1 MIFCVIIIII
11 VSILFKKT
19 TTGNI
24 CSSRRDFFVILAS
37 IHRLEMIDQ
46 LTIEKILD
54 AANIVDVVSE
64 FVTLRKRGVNYV
76 GLCPFHNEKTP
87 SFYVSPS
94 KGICKCFSC
103 GKGGNVIH
111 FLMEHEQLSYWDAAK
126 WLARKYGIPYSE
138 RELTDSEKALQNER
152 ESMFITNQFALDF
165 FKDTLLNTEKGRAV
179 GLAYFRKRGFR
190 DDILDKFFLGYCP
203 EEPDALARAALA
215 KGFTKENLIKTGL
228 CYERENDGQLRDRFH
243 GRVIFPVHSIS
254 GKVVAFGGRIMTSDA
269 KVAKYVNSPES
280 IIYSKSRELYGLYQA
295 KQAIVRKDR
304 CFLVEGYADVISMF
318 QSGVENVVASSG
330 TSLTPGQIRLIHRF
344 TNNITVLYDGDKAGI
359 KASLRGIDMLLAEG
373 MNVKVLLLPDGE
385 DPDSFAQGRG
395 ATAFQEYIDTHQVDF
410 IRFKVNL
417 LMEDAADDPYSRSE
431 LIKSITQSISV
442 IQDPIVRSVYITE
455 CSQIMKIDER
465 LLIND
470 VNRRQR
476 EQAQAAPQPTPQPAA
491 QEAEQP
497 TEPEPAESPE
507 STDEKA
513 PEPQI
518 SAEDKLRQDIRAL
531 KREGYGP
538 MMDKERL
545 LSQLIVRYGGRVMCQ
560 FQDEEGNDQ
569 DMTVGQFIV
578 GSLQNDGLEFRHPV
592 YKRFVEIMA
601 DHLEEQKFN
610 TEKFFMSHPE
620 TFVSLTAA
628 SLMEERYQLSSLFKD
643 NMPTEDE
650 THLFKLT
657 RHIMADY
664 QMEVVRLEIKKTEKE
679 IQEASS
685 DTLASLQTHYQ
696 QLLAAR
702 AELSKTLGERVI
714 TL

>member
-1 MIFCVIIIII
+1 
-11 VSILFKKT
+11 
-19 TTGNI
+19 
-24 CSSRRDFFVILAS
+24 
-37 IHRLEMIDQ
+37 MIDQ

-64 FVTLRKRGVNYV
+64 FVTLRRRGVNYV

-111 FLMEHEQLSYWDAAK
+111 FLMEHEQMSYWDAAK

-152 ESMFITNQFALDF
+152 ESLFITNQFALDF
-165 FKDTLLNTEKGRAV
+165 FKDALLNTDKGRAI

-190 DDILDKFFLGYCP
+190 DDILEKFHLGYCP
-203 EEPDALARAALA
+203 DEPDALARAALA
-215 KGFTKENLIKTGL
+215 KGYSKENLIKTGL
-228 CYERENDGQLRDRFH
+228 CYERENDHQLRDRFH

-254 GKVVAFGGRIMTSDA
+254 GKVVAFGGRIMNSDA

-280 IIYSKSRELYGLYQA
+280 VIYSKSRELYGLWQA

-395 ATAFQEYIDTHQVDF
+395 ATAFQQYIDTHQVDF
-410 IRFKVNL
+410 IKFKVNL
-417 LMEDAADDPYSRSE
+417 LMEDAQDDPYSRSE

-476 EQAQAAPQPTPQPAA
+476 EQTQATAQPRQQQDTPETDLKS
-491 QEAEQP
+491 QEPDTPEQ
-497 TEPEPAESPE
+497 TG

-513 PEPQI
+513 TQPLLSP
-518 SAEDKLRQDIRAL
+518 EDKLRQDIRAL
-531 KREGYGP
+531 KREGLGP

-545 LSQLIVRYGGRVMCQ
+545 LSQLIVRYGGKVMCT
-560 FQDEEGNDQ
+560 FQNEEGQEQ

-578 GSLQNDGLEFRHPV
+578 GSLQNDGIEFRHPV
-592 YKRFVEIMA
+592 YKRFVELMA
-601 DHLEEQKFN
+601 EHLDVKDFN

-628 SLMEERYQLSSLFKD
+628 SLMEERYQLSKLFKD
-643 NMPTEDE
+643 NMPTDDE
-650 THLFKLT
+650 AHLLKLT

-685 DTLASLQTHYQ
+685 DTLASLQTRYQ
-696 QLLAAR
+696 QLLLAR
-702 AELSKTLGERVI
+702 TELSKILGDRVI

>member
-1 MIFCVIIIII
+1 MLTEPWIFCNFGI
-11 VSILFKKT
+11 
-19 TTGNI
+19 NI
-24 CSSRRDFFVILAS
+24 PVCR
-37 IHRLEMIDQ
+37 MIDQ
-46 LTIEKILD
+46 FTIEKILD

-64 FVTLRKRGVNYV
+64 FVTLRRRGVNFV

-111 FLMEHEQLSYWDAAK
+111 FLMEHEQMSYWDAAK

-138 RELTDSEKALQNER
+138 RELTESEKALQNER
-152 ESMFITNQFALDF
+152 ESLFITNQFALDF
-165 FKDTLLNTEKGRAV
+165 FKDTLLNTDKGRAI

-190 DDILDKFFLGYCP
+190 DDILEKFHLGYCP
-203 EEPDALARAALA
+203 DEPDALARAALA
-215 KGFTKENLIKTGL
+215 KGFSKENLIKTGL

-243 GRVIFPVHSIS
+243 GRVIFPVHSIA
-254 GKVVAFGGRIMTSDA
+254 GKVVAFGGRIMSADA

-280 IIYSKSRELYGLYQA
+280 VIYSKSRELYGLYQA

-395 ATAFQEYIDTHQVDF
+395 ATAFQQYIDTHQVDF

-476 EQAQAAPQPTPQPAA
+476 EQAQAAPQPQRTA
-491 QEAEQP
+491 QTADENGQN
-497 TEPEPAESPE
+497 PEPPQAESDAPDAPAE
-507 STDEKA
+507 PT

-518 SAEDKLRQDIRAL
+518 SDQDRLRQQVRAL
-531 KREGYGP
+531 KQEGFGP

-545 LSQLIVRYGGRVMCQ
+545 LSQLIVRYGGKVMCTY
-560 FQDEEGNDQ
+560 QDEEGQDQ
-569 DMTVGQFIV
+569 NMTVGQFIV

-601 DHLEEQKFN
+601 EHLEEKDFN
-610 TEKFFMSHPE
+610 AQKFFMSNPE

-650 THLFKLT
+650 AHLFKLT

-664 QMEVVRLEIKKTEKE
+664 QMEVVRQEIKKTEKE
-679 IQEASS
+679 IQAASADS
-685 DTLASLQTHYQ
+685 LASLQTRYQ

-702 AELSKTLGERVI
+702 SELSKTLGERVI

>member
-1 MIFCVIIIII
+1 
-11 VSILFKKT
+11 
-19 TTGNI
+19 
-24 CSSRRDFFVILAS
+24 
-37 IHRLEMIDQ
+37 MIDQ

-64 FVTLRKRGVNYV
+64 FVTLRRRGVNYV

-111 FLMEHEQLSYWDAAK
+111 FLMEHEQMSYWDAAK
-126 WLARKYGIPYSE
+126 WLARKYGVPYNE
-138 RELTDSEKALQNER
+138 RELTESEKAIQNER

-165 FKDTLLNTEKGRAV
+165 FKDTLLNTDKGRAI

-190 DDILDKFFLGYCP
+190 DDILEKFHLGYCP
-203 EEPDALARAALA
+203 DEPDALARAALA
-215 KGFTKENLIKTGL
+215 KGYTRENLIKTGL

-243 GRVIFPVHSIS
+243 GRVIFPVHSIA
-254 GKVVAFGGRIMTSDA
+254 GKVVAFGGRIMSSEA

-280 IIYSKSRELYGLYQA
+280 IIYSKSRELYGLWQA

-395 ATAFQEYIDTHQVDF
+395 ATAFQQYIETHQVDF

-476 EQAQAAPQPTPQPAA
+476 EQAQAAPPAQRPA
-491 QEAEQP
+491 QSADENGQN
-497 TEPEPAESPE
+497 PEPTAAESDNSETP
-507 STDEKA
+507 SDPA
-513 PEPQI
+513 PEPEI

-531 KREGYGP
+531 KREGFGP
-538 MMDKERL
+538 MMEKERL
-545 LSQLIVRYGGRVMCQ
+545 LSQLIVRYGGKLMCT
-560 FQDEEGNDQ
+560 FQNEEGQEQ

-592 YKRFVEIMA
+592 YKRFVELMA
-601 DHLEEQKFN
+601 EHAEEKDFN

-628 SLMEERYQLSSLFKD
+628 SLMEERYQLSSIFKD
-643 NMPTEDE
+643 NKPVEDGQR
-650 THLFKLT
+650 LMQLT

-664 QMEVVRLEIKKTEKE
+664 QMEVLRLEIKKTEKE
-679 IQEASS
+679 IQEASA
-685 DTLASLQTHYQ
+685 DTLASLQTHDQ

-702 AELSKTLGERVI
+702 SQLSKILGERVVN
-714 TL
+714 L

>member
-1 MIFCVIIIII
+1 
-11 VSILFKKT
+11 
-19 TTGNI
+19 
-24 CSSRRDFFVILAS
+24 
-37 IHRLEMIDQ
+37 MIDQ

-165 FKDTLLNTEKGRAV
+165 FKDTLLNTEKGRAI

-497 TEPEPAESPE
+497 TEPEPSESPE

-702 AELSKTLGERVI
+702 SELSKTLGERVI

>member
-1 MIFCVIIIII
+1 MTISLPQQLFFCIFA
-11 VSILFKKT
+11 VSQNPL
-19 TTGNI
+19 
-24 CSSRRDFFVILAS
+24 
-37 IHRLEMIDQ
+37 MIDQ

-64 FVTLRKRGVNYV
+64 FVTLRRRGVNYV

-111 FLMEHEQLSYWDAAK
+111 FLMEHEQMSYWDAAK

-138 RELTDSEKALQNER
+138 RELTDSEKAIQNER
-152 ESMFITNQFALDF
+152 ESMFITNQFADDF
-165 FKDTLLNTEKGRAV
+165 FKDQLLNTEKGRAI

-190 DDILDKFFLGYCP
+190 DDIIDKFHLGYCP
-203 EEPDALARAALA
+203 DSPDALASTALA
-215 KGFTKENLIKTGL
+215 KGYTRENLVKTGL
-228 CYERENDGQLRDRFH
+228 CYERENDKSLRDRFH
-243 GRVIFPVHSIS
+243 GRVIFPVHSLA
-254 GKVVAFGGRIMTSDA
+254 GKIVAFGGRIMNADA

-385 DPDSFAQGRG
+385 DPDSFAQSRG
-395 ATAFQEYIDTHQVDF
+395 ATAFQQYIDTHQVDF

-417 LMEDAADDPYSRSE
+417 LMEDAQDDPYSRSE

-476 EQAQAAPQPTPQPAA
+476 EQAQAAPQLRNQA
-491 QEAEQP
+491 QSTDETEKKQKSEVQESDGDD
-497 TEPEPAESPE
+497 TTSESSQEPEPDPE
-507 STDEKA
+507 
-513 PEPQI
+513 I
-518 SAEDKLRQDIRAL
+518 SAEDKLRMEIRAL
-531 KREGYGP
+531 KREGLGP

-545 LSQLIVRYGGRVMCQ
+545 LSQLIVRYGGKAMCTLQ
-560 FQDEEGNDQ
+560 NEEGQEQ

-592 YKRFVEIMA
+592 YKRFVELMA
-601 DHLEEQKFN
+601 EHLDGKDFN
-610 TEKFFMSHPE
+610 SEKFFMSHPE

-628 SLMEERYQLSSLFKD
+628 SLMEERYQLSKLFKD
-643 NMPTEDE
+643 NMPADDE
-650 THLFKLT
+650 AHLLKLT

-664 QMEVVRLEIKKTEKE
+664 QMEVVRLEIKEIEKE
-679 IQEASS
+679 LQEATAETIS
-685 DTLASLQTHYQ
+685 SLQTRYQ
-696 QLLAAR
+696 QLLQAR
-702 AELSKTLGERVI
+702 NELSRILGERVVN
-714 TL
+714 L

>member
-1 MIFCVIIIII
+1 MLM
-11 VSILFKKT
+11 SILFKK
-19 TTGNI
+19 NAIRYI
-24 CSSRRDFFVILAS
+24 CSLGWDFFVNLAS

-64 FVTLRKRGVNYV
+64 FVTLRRRGVNFV

-111 FLMEHEQLSYWDAAK
+111 FLMEHEQMSYWDAAK

-165 FKDTLLNTEKGRAV
+165 FKDTLLNTEKGRAI

-254 GKVVAFGGRIMTSDA
+254 GKVVAFGGRIMSADA

-491 QEAEQP
+491 PEEEQ
-497 TEPEPAESPE
+497 TAEPEPTESPE

-518 SAEDKLRQDIRAL
+518 SDQEKLRQDIRAL
-531 KREGYGP
+531 KREGLGP

-545 LSQLIVRYGGRVMCQ
+545 LSQLIVRYGGRVMCTY
-560 FQDEEGNDQ
+560 QDEDGQ
-569 DMTVGQFIV
+569 DKEMTVGQFIV
-578 GSLQNDGLEFRHPV
+578 GSLQNDSLEFRHPV

-601 DHLEEQKFN
+601 DHLDDKDFN
-610 TEKFFMSHPE
+610 TQKFFMSHPE

-628 SLMEERYQLSSLFKD
+628 SLMEERYQLSGLFKD

-657 RHIMADY
+657 SHIMADY

-685 DTLASLQTHYQ
+685 DTLASLQTRYQ
-696 QLLAAR
+696 QLLQAR
-702 AELSKTLGERVI
+702 SELSKTLGERVI

>member
-1 MIFCVIIIII
+1 
-11 VSILFKKT
+11 
-19 TTGNI
+19 
-24 CSSRRDFFVILAS
+24 
-37 IHRLEMIDQ
+37 MIDQ

-64 FVTLRKRGVNYV
+64 FVTLRRRGVNFV

-111 FLMEHEQLSYWDAAK
+111 FLMEHEQMSYWDAAK

-165 FKDTLLNTEKGRAV
+165 FKDTLLNTEKGRAI

-203 EEPDALARAALA
+203 DEPDALARAALA

-254 GKVVAFGGRIMTSDA
+254 GKVVAFGGRIMSSDA

-395 ATAFQEYIDTHQVDF
+395 ATAFQQYIDTHQVDF
-410 IRFKVNL
+410 IKFKVNL
-417 LMEDAADDPYSRSE
+417 LMEDAQDDPYSRSE

-476 EQAQAAPQPTPQPAA
+476 EQAQTAVQTPRPSQSTDENGQN
-491 QEAEQP
+491 QEASA
-497 TEPEPAESPE
+497 PEPADPE
-507 STDEKA
+507 APAEPA

-518 SAEDKLRQDIRAL
+518 SAEEKLRQDIRAL
-531 KREGYGP
+531 KREGLGP
-538 MMDKERL
+538 MMEKERL
-545 LSQLIVRYGGRVMCQ
+545 LSQLIVRYGGKLMCT

-592 YKRFVEIMA
+592 YKRFVELMA
-601 DHLEEQKFN
+601 EHVDEKDFN

-628 SLMEERYQLSSLFKD
+628 SLMEERYQLSNLFKD
-643 NMPTEDE
+643 SKPSEDE
-650 THLFKLT
+650 NYLFKLT

-664 QMEVVRLEIKKTEKE
+664 QMEVVRLEIKKIEKE

-685 DTLASLQTHYQ
+685 DTLASLQTRYQ
-696 QLLAAR
+696 QLLQAR
-702 AELSKTLGERVI
+702 AELSKTLGDRVI

>member
-1 MIFCVIIIII
+1 
-11 VSILFKKT
+11 
-19 TTGNI
+19 
-24 CSSRRDFFVILAS
+24 
-37 IHRLEMIDQ
+37 MIDQ

-64 FVTLRKRGVNYV
+64 FVTLRRRGVNFV

-111 FLMEHEQLSYWDAAK
+111 FLMEHEQMSYWDAAK
-126 WLARKYGIPYSE
+126 WLARKYGIPYNE
-138 RELTDSEKALQNER
+138 RELTESEKALQNER

-165 FKDTLLNTEKGRAV
+165 FKDTLLNTDKGRAI

-203 EEPDALARAALA
+203 DEPDALARTALA
-215 KGFTKENLIKTGL
+215 KGYTKDNLIKTGL

-385 DPDSFAQGRG
+385 DPDSFAQSHS
-395 ATAFQEYIDTHQVDF
+395 ATDFQQYIDTHQVDF

-476 EQAQAAPQPTPQPAA
+476 EQSQATPQPTSRPSVSEGDQAA
-491 QEAEQP
+491 
-497 TEPEPAESPE
+497 EPEPSESPE

-513 PEPQI
+513 PETQI
-518 SAEDKLRQDIRAL
+518 SAEDQLRQQIRAL
-531 KREGYGP
+531 KREGFGS

-545 LSQLIVRYGGRVMCQ
+545 LSQLIVRYGGKVMCTMQ
-560 FQDEEGNDQ
+560 TDDGDQ
-569 DMTVGQFIV
+569 TVTVGQFIV

-601 DHLEEQKFN
+601 EHLKDEDFN
-610 TEKFFMSHPE
+610 SQKFFMSHPE
-620 TFVSLTAA
+620 NFVSLTAA
-628 SLMEERYQLSSLFKD
+628 SLMEERYQLSGLFKD

-650 THLFKLT
+650 AHLFKLT

-664 QMEVVRLEIKKTEKE
+664 QMEVVRQEIKKIENQIK
-679 IQEASS
+679 EASVEN
-685 DTLASLQTHYQ
+685 LASLQTRYQ
-696 QLLAAR
+696 QLLSAR
-702 AELSKTLGERVI
+702 TELSKTLGDRVI

>member
-1 MIFCVIIIII
+1 ML
-11 VSILFKKT
+11 VSILFKK
-19 TTGNI
+19 NAI
-24 CSSRRDFFVILAS
+24 WNKRSRVRDFFVILAS

-64 FVTLRKRGVNYV
+64 FVTLRRRGVNFV

-111 FLMEHEQLSYWDAAK
+111 FLMEHEQMSYWDAAK

-165 FKDTLLNTEKGRAV
+165 FKDTLLNTEKGRAI

-497 TEPEPAESPE
+497 TEPEPSESPE

-545 LSQLIVRYGGRVMCQ
+545 LSQLIVRYGGRVMCNY
-560 FQDEEGNDQ
+560 QDEDGQ
-569 DMTVGQFIV
+569 DKEMTVGQFIV
-578 GSLQNDGLEFRHPV
+578 GSLQNDSLEFRHPV

-601 DHLEEQKFN
+601 EHLDEKDFN
-610 TEKFFMSHPE
+610 TQKFFMSHPE

-628 SLMEERYQLSSLFKD
+628 SLMEERYQLSGLFKD

-657 RHIMADY
+657 SHIMADY

-679 IQEASS
+679 IQEATS
-685 DTLASLQTHYQ
+685 DTLASLQTRYQ

>member
-1 MIFCVIIIII
+1 
-11 VSILFKKT
+11 
-19 TTGNI
+19 
-24 CSSRRDFFVILAS
+24 
-37 IHRLEMIDQ
+37 MIDQ

-64 FVTLRKRGVNYV
+64 FVTLRRRGVNYV

-111 FLMEHEQLSYWDAAK
+111 FMMEHEQMSFQDAAE
-126 WLARKYGIPYSE
+126 WLANKYGIPFRK
-138 RELTDSEKALQNER
+138 REMTDSEKALQNER

-165 FKDTLLNTEKGRAV
+165 FKDTLLNTDKGRAV

-190 DDILDKFFLGYCP
+190 DDILEKFHLGYCP
-203 EEPDALARAALA
+203 DEPDALARAAMA
-215 KGFTKENLIKTGL
+215 KGYTKENLIKTGL
-228 CYERENDGQLRDRFH
+228 CYERENDGQLRDRFR

-254 GKVVAFGGRIMTSDA
+254 GKVVAFGGRIMSSEA

-280 IIYSKSRELYGLYQA
+280 VIYSKSRELYGLWQA
-295 KQAIVRKDR
+295 KQAIIRKDR
-304 CFLVEGYADVISMF
+304 CFLVEGYADVISMY

-385 DPDSFAQGRG
+385 DPDSFAQGRS
-395 ATAFQEYIDTHQVDF
+395 ATQFQEYIDSHQVDF

-476 EQAQAAPQPTPQPAA
+476 EQAQTAPQPQRPATA
-491 QEAEQP
+491 DSSEAV
-497 TEPEPAESPE
+497 PAENAV
-507 STDEKA
+507 STDESGQQPEVSDTPAEPA
-513 PEPQI
+513 PEPEI
-518 SAEDKLRQDIRAL
+518 SAQDKLRQDIRAL
-531 KREGYGP
+531 KRDGFGP

-545 LSQLIVRYGGRVMCQ
+545 LSQLIVRYGGKVMCTYQ
-560 FQDEEGNDQ
+560 NEEGQDQ
-569 DMTVGQFIV
+569 EMTVGQFIV

-601 DHLEEQKFN
+601 EHLEEKDFN
-610 TEKFFMSHPE
+610 AEKFFMSHPE

-628 SLMEERYQLSSLFKD
+628 SLMEERYQLSGLFKD
-643 NMPTEDE
+643 SKPVEDGQR
-650 THLFKLT
+650 LLQLT

-664 QMEVVRLEIKKTEKE
+664 QLEVLRLEIKDVEK
-679 IQEASS
+679 QMQDPA
-685 DTLASLQTHYQ
+685 TLESPDKLMELQRRYQ
-696 QLLAAR
+696 QLLSAR
-702 AELSKTLGERVI
+702 TELSRLLGDRVVN
-714 TL
+714 L

>member
-1 MIFCVIIIII
+1 
-11 VSILFKKT
+11 
-19 TTGNI
+19 
-24 CSSRRDFFVILAS
+24 
-37 IHRLEMIDQ
+37 MIDQ

-111 FLMEHEQLSYWDAAK
+111 FLMEHEQMSFQDAAE
-126 WLARKYGIPYSE
+126 WLANKYGIPFRK

-152 ESMFITNQFALDF
+152 DSMFITNQFALDF
-165 FKDTLLNTEKGRAV
+165 FKDSLLNTDKGRAI

-190 DDILDKFFLGYCP
+190 DDILEKFFLGYCP
-203 EEPDALARAALA
+203 DEPDALARAALA
-215 KGFTKENLIKTGL
+215 KGYTKENLVKTGL

-243 GRVIFPVHSIS
+243 GRVIFPVHSIA
-254 GKVVAFGGRIMTSDA
+254 GKVVAFGGRIMSSDA

-280 IIYSKSRELYGLYQA
+280 IIYSKRRELYGLYQA

-330 TSLTPGQIRLIHRF
+330 TSLTEDQIRLIHRF

-395 ATAFQEYIDTHQVDF
+395 AIAFQQYIDTHQVDF

-417 LMEDAADDPYSRSE
+417 LMEDASDDPYSRSE

-455 CSQIMKIDER
+455 CSQVMKIDER

-476 EQAQAAPQPTPQPAA
+476 EQAQPAPQPATKQ
-491 QEAEQP
+491 
-497 TEPEPAESPE
+497 EPAETLIQEEPESQPDAPSESVPQLSPE
-507 STDEKA
+507 D
-513 PEPQI
+513 Q
-518 SAEDKLRQDIRAL
+518 LRQDIRAL
-531 KREGYGP
+531 KRQGYGP

-545 LSQLIVRYGGRVMCQ
+545 LSQLIVRYGGRVMCTY
-560 FQDEEGNDQ
+560 QDEDGQDQ
-569 DMTVGQFIV
+569 NMTVGQFIV
-578 GSLQNDGLEFRHPV
+578 GSLQNDSLEFRHPV

-601 DHLEEQKFN
+601 EHLETPDFNSQKY
-610 TEKFFMSHPE
+610 FMSHPE

-628 SLMEERYQLSSLFKD
+628 SLMEERYQLSSIFKD
-643 NMPTEDE
+643 NMPSEDE
-650 THLFKLT
+650 AHLFKLT

-664 QMEVVRLEIKKTEKE
+664 QLEVVRLEIKKTEKE
-679 IQEASS
+679 IQEATA
-685 DTLASLQTHYQ
+685 DTLQSLQTHYQ

-702 AELSKTLGERVI
+702 ASLSQTLGDRVI

>member
-1 MIFCVIIIII
+1 
-11 VSILFKKT
+11 
-19 TTGNI
+19 
-24 CSSRRDFFVILAS
+24 
-37 IHRLEMIDQ
+37 MIDQ

-64 FVTLRKRGVNYV
+64 FVTLRRRGVNYV

-111 FLMEHEQLSYWDAAK
+111 FLMEHEQMSYWDAAK

-152 ESMFITNQFALDF
+152 ESLFITNQFALDF
-165 FKDTLLNTEKGRAV
+165 FKDALLNTDKGRAI

-190 DDILDKFFLGYCP
+190 DDILEKFHLGYCP
-203 EEPDALARAALA
+203 DEPDALARAALA
-215 KGFTKENLIKTGL
+215 KGYSKENLIKTGL
-228 CYERENDGQLRDRFH
+228 CYERENDHQLRDRFH

-254 GKVVAFGGRIMTSDA
+254 GKVVAFGGRIMNSDA

-280 IIYSKSRELYGLYQA
+280 VIYSKSRELYGLWQA

-395 ATAFQEYIDTHQVDF
+395 ATAFQQYIDTHQVDF
-410 IRFKVNL
+410 IKFKVNL
-417 LMEDAADDPYSRSE
+417 LMEDAQDDPYSRSE

-476 EQAQAAPQPTPQPAA
+476 EQTQATAQPRQQQDTPETDLKS
-491 QEAEQP
+491 QEPDTPEQ
-497 TEPEPAESPE
+497 TG

-513 PEPQI
+513 TQPLLSP
-518 SAEDKLRQDIRAL
+518 EDKLRQDIRAL
-531 KREGYGP
+531 KREGLGP

-545 LSQLIVRYGGRVMCQ
+545 LSQLIVRYGGKVMCT
-560 FQDEEGNDQ
+560 FQNEEGQEQ

-578 GSLQNDGLEFRHPV
+578 GSLQNDGIEFRHPV
-592 YKRFVEIMA
+592 YKRFVELMA
-601 DHLEEQKFN
+601 EHLDGKDFN

-628 SLMEERYQLSSLFKD
+628 SLMEERYQLSKLFKD
-643 NMPTEDE
+643 NMPTDDE
-650 THLFKLT
+650 AHLLKLT

-685 DTLASLQTHYQ
+685 DTLASLQTRYQ
-696 QLLAAR
+696 QLLLAR
-702 AELSKTLGERVI
+702 SELSKILGDRVI

>member
-1 MIFCVIIIII
+1 
-11 VSILFKKT
+11 
-19 TTGNI
+19 
-24 CSSRRDFFVILAS
+24 
-37 IHRLEMIDQ
+37 MIDQ

-64 FVTLRKRGVNYV
+64 FVTLRRRGVNFV

-111 FLMEHEQLSYWDAAK
+111 FLMEHEQMSYWDAAK

-165 FKDTLLNTEKGRAV
+165 FKDTLLNTDKGRAI

-254 GKVVAFGGRIMTSDA
+254 GKVVAFGGRIMSSDA

-373 MNVKVLLLPDGE
+373 MNVKVLLLPDSE

-395 ATAFQEYIDTHQVDF
+395 ATAFQQYIDTHQVDF

-476 EQAQAAPQPTPQPAA
+476 EQAQAVPQPKPQPAA
-491 QEAEQP
+491 PEPEQP
-497 TEPEPAESPE
+497 VEPEPAEQPE

-531 KREGYGP
+531 KREGLGP

-545 LSQLIVRYGGRVMCQ
+545 LSQLIVRYGSRVMCK
-560 FQDEEGNDQ
+560 FQNDDDQ
-569 DMTVGQFIV
+569 EQEMTVGQFIV

-601 DHLEEQKFN
+601 EHLDDEDFN
-610 TEKFFMSHPE
+610 TQKFFMSHPE

-628 SLMEERYQLSSLFKD
+628 SLMEERYQLSGLFKD

-657 RHIMADY
+657 SHIMADY

-696 QLLAAR
+696 QLLQAR
-702 AELSKTLGERVI
+702 SELSKTLGERVI

>member
-1 MIFCVIIIII
+1 
-11 VSILFKKT
+11 
-19 TTGNI
+19 
-24 CSSRRDFFVILAS
+24 
-37 IHRLEMIDQ
+37 MIDQ

-64 FVTLRKRGVNYV
+64 FVTLRRRGVNYV

-111 FLMEHEQLSYWDAAK
+111 FLMEHEQMSYWDAAK

-165 FKDTLLNTEKGRAV
+165 FKDTLLNTEKGRAI

-203 EEPDALARAALA
+203 DEPDALARAALA

-395 ATAFQEYIDTHQVDF
+395 ATAFQQYIDTHQVDF
-410 IRFKVNL
+410 IKFKVNL
-417 LMEDAADDPYSRSE
+417 LMEDAQDDPYSRSE

-442 IQDPIVRSVYITE
+442 IQDPIVRSVYLTE

-476 EQAQAAPQPTPQPAA
+476 EQAQTAVQTPRPSQSTDENGQN
-491 QEAEQP
+491 QETSA
-497 TEPEPAESPE
+497 PEPADPE
-507 STDEKA
+507 APAEPA

-518 SAEDKLRQDIRAL
+518 SAEEKLRQDIRAL
-531 KREGYGP
+531 KREGLGP
-538 MMDKERL
+538 MMEKERL
-545 LSQLIVRYGGRVMCQ
+545 LSQLIVRYGGKLMCT

-592 YKRFVEIMA
+592 YRRFVELMA
-601 DHLEEQKFN
+601 EHVDEKDFN

-628 SLMEERYQLSSLFKD
+628 SLMEERYQLSNLFKD
-643 NMPTEDE
+643 NKPSEDE
-650 THLFKLT
+650 NYLFKLT

-664 QMEVVRLEIKKTEKE
+664 QMEVVRLEIKKIEKE

-685 DTLASLQTHYQ
+685 DTLASLQTRYQ

-702 AELSKTLGERVI
+702 AELSRTLGDRVI

>member
-1 MIFCVIIIII
+1 
-11 VSILFKKT
+11 
-19 TTGNI
+19 
-24 CSSRRDFFVILAS
+24 
-37 IHRLEMIDQ
+37 MIDQ

-64 FVTLRKRGVNYV
+64 FVTLRRRGVNYV

-103 GKGGNVIH
+103 GKGGNAIH
-111 FLMEHEQLSYWDAAK
+111 FLMEHEQMSFQDAAE
-126 WLARKYGIPYSE
+126 WLANKYGIPFRK

-152 ESMFITNQFALDF
+152 ESLFITNQFALDF
-165 FKDTLLNTEKGRAV
+165 FKDTLLNTEKGRAI

-190 DDILDKFFLGYCP
+190 DDILEKFHLGYCP
-203 EEPDALARAALA
+203 DEPDALARAALA
-215 KGFTKENLIKTGL
+215 KGFTRESLIKTGL
-228 CYERENDGQLRDRFH
+228 CYERENDGSLRDRFH

-254 GKVVAFGGRIMTSDA
+254 GKVVAFGGRIMSADA

-280 IIYSKSRELYGLYQA
+280 VIYSKSRELYGLWQA

-395 ATAFQEYIDTHQVDF
+395 ATAFQQYIDTHQVDF
-410 IRFKVNL
+410 IKFKVNL
-417 LMEDAADDPYSRSE
+417 LMEDAQDDPYSRSE

-476 EQAQAAPQPTPQPAA
+476 EQAQTVA
-491 QEAEQP
+491 QTHRQAQSADENGQN
-497 TEPEPAESPE
+497 PEPSMVESDNPE
-507 STDEKA
+507 APSEPA

-518 SAEDKLRQDIRAL
+518 SAEDKLRQEIRAL
-531 KREGYGP
+531 KRDGFGP

-545 LSQLIVRYGGRVMCQ
+545 LSQLIVRYGGKVMCKY
-560 FQDEEGNDQ
+560 QDEEGRDQ
-569 DMTVGQFIV
+569 DITVGQFIV

-601 DHLEEQKFN
+601 EHLEEKDFN

-628 SLMEERYQLSSLFKD
+628 SLMEERYQLSKLFKD
-643 NMPTEDE
+643 NMPTDDE
-650 THLFKLT
+650 AHLLKLT

-685 DTLASLQTHYQ
+685 DTLASLQTRYQ

-702 AELSKTLGERVI
+702 AELSRTLGERVI

>member
-1 MIFCVIIIII
+1 
-11 VSILFKKT
+11 
-19 TTGNI
+19 
-24 CSSRRDFFVILAS
+24 
-37 IHRLEMIDQ
+37 MIDQ

-64 FVTLRKRGVNYV
+64 FVTLRRRGVNYV

-103 GKGGNVIH
+103 GKGGNAIH
-111 FLMEHEQLSYWDAAK
+111 FLMEHEQMSFQDAAE
-126 WLARKYGIPYSE
+126 WLANKYGIPFRK
-138 RELTDSEKALQNER
+138 RELTESEKALQNER
-152 ESMFITNQFALDF
+152 ESLFITNQFALDF
-165 FKDTLLNTEKGRAV
+165 FKDTLLNTDKGRAI

-190 DDILDKFFLGYCP
+190 DDILEKFYLGYCP
-203 EEPDALARAALA
+203 DEPDALARTALA
-215 KGFTKENLIKTGL
+215 KGYTKENLIKTGL
-228 CYERENDGQLRDRFH
+228 CYAKDDNGALRDRFR

-254 GKVVAFGGRIMTSDA
+254 GKVVAFGGRIMSA
-269 KVAKYVNSPES
+269 ESKVAKYVNSPES
-280 IIYSKSRELYGLYQA
+280 VIYSKSRELYGLYQA

-395 ATAFQEYIDTHQVDF
+395 ATAFQQYIDTHQVDF

-476 EQAQAAPQPTPQPAA
+476 EQAQAAAQPTRPA
-491 QEAEQP
+491 QSSDENGQNPEP
-497 TEPEPAESPE
+497 TEVESDNPDAPAEP
-507 STDEKA
+507 A
-513 PEPQI
+513 PEPEI

-531 KREGYGP
+531 KREGLGP
-538 MMDKERL
+538 MMEKERL
-545 LSQLIVRYGGRVMCQ
+545 LSQLIVRYGGKVMCTY
-560 FQDEEGNDQ
+560 QDDEGQ
-569 DMTVGQFIV
+569 ELDMTVGQFIV

-601 DHLEEQKFN
+601 EHLEDKDFN
-610 TEKFFMSHPE
+610 SQKFFMSHPE

-628 SLMEERYQLSSLFKD
+628 SLMEERYQLSNIFKD
-643 NMPTEDE
+643 SKPADDE
-650 THLFKLT
+650 TQLLKLT

-664 QMEVVRLEIKKTEKE
+664 QMEVVRLEIKDVEKK
-679 IQEASS
+679 IQEAQT
-685 DTLASLQTHYQ
+685 DELAELQSRYQ
-696 QLLAAR
+696 QLIGAR
-702 AELSKTLGERVI
+702 AQLSKELGERI
-714 TL
+714 INL

>member
-1 MIFCVIIIII
+1 
-11 VSILFKKT
+11 
-19 TTGNI
+19 
-24 CSSRRDFFVILAS
+24 
-37 IHRLEMIDQ
+37 MIDQ

-64 FVTLRKRGVNYV
+64 FVTLRRRGVNYV

-103 GKGGNVIH
+103 GKGGNAIH
-111 FLMEHEQLSYWDAAK
+111 FLMEHEQMSFQDAAE
-126 WLARKYGIPYSE
+126 WLANKYGIPFRK
-138 RELTDSEKALQNER
+138 REMTDSEKALQSER

-165 FKDTLLNTEKGRAV
+165 FKDTLLNTDKGRAI

-190 DDILDKFFLGYCP
+190 DDILEKFFLGYCP
-203 EEPDALARAALA
+203 DEPDALARAALA
-215 KGFTKENLIKTGL
+215 KGYTKENLIKTGL

-254 GKVVAFGGRIMTSDA
+254 GKVVAFGGRIMSSDA

-280 IIYSKSRELYGLYQA
+280 VIYSKSRELYGLYQA

-395 ATAFQEYIDTHQVDF
+395 ATAFQQYIDTHQVDF

-476 EQAQAAPQPTPQPAA
+476 EQAQAAPQPARTA
-491 QEAEQP
+491 Q
-497 TEPEPAESPE
+497 
-507 STDEKA
+507 STDENGQNPLPDSESEPENPDAPAEPA
-513 PEPQI
+513 PEPEI

-531 KREGYGP
+531 KRDGFGP

-545 LSQLIVRYGGRVMCQ
+545 LSQLIVRYGGKVMCTY
-560 FQDEEGNDQ
+560 QDDEGQDQ
-569 DMTVGQFIV
+569 EMTVGQFIV
-578 GSLQNDGLEFRHPV
+578 GSLQNDSLELRHPV

-601 DHLEEQKFN
+601 EHLEEKDFN
-610 TEKFFMSHPE
+610 SEKFFMSHPE

-628 SLMEERYQLSSLFKD
+628 SLMEERYQLSAIFKD
-643 NMPTEDE
+643 NKPVEDGQR
-650 THLFKLT
+650 LLQLT

-664 QMEVVRLEIKKTEKE
+664 QMEVLRLEIKKVENEIKEATSENLTE
-679 IQEASS
+679 
-685 DTLASLQTHYQ
+685 LQSRYQ
-696 QLLAAR
+696 QLLSAR
-702 AELSKTLGERVI
+702 AELSKTLGERVVN
-714 TL
+714 L

>member
-1 MIFCVIIIII
+1 MTTRFFCIF
-11 VSILFKKT
+11 
-19 TTGNI
+19 
-24 CSSRRDFFVILAS
+24 AS
-37 IHRLEMIDQ
+37 IRQSGMIDQ

-64 FVTLRKRGVNYV
+64 FVTLRRRGVNYV

-111 FLMEHEQLSYWDAAK
+111 FMMEHEQMSFQDAAE
-126 WLARKYGIPYSE
+126 WLANKYGIPFRK
-138 RELTDSEKALQNER
+138 REMTDSEKALQNER

-165 FKDTLLNTEKGRAV
+165 FKDTLLNTDKGRAV

-190 DDILDKFFLGYCP
+190 DDILEKFHLGYCP
-203 EEPDALARAALA
+203 DEPDALARAAMA
-215 KGFTKENLIKTGL
+215 KGYTKENLIKTGL
-228 CYERENDGQLRDRFH
+228 CYERENDGQLRDRFR

-254 GKVVAFGGRIMTSDA
+254 GKVVAFGGRIMSSEA

-280 IIYSKSRELYGLYQA
+280 VIYSKSRELYGLWQA
-295 KQAIVRKDR
+295 KQAIIRKDR
-304 CFLVEGYADVISMF
+304 CFLVEGYADVISMY

-385 DPDSFAQGRG
+385 DPDSFAQSRS
-395 ATAFQEYIDTHQVDF
+395 ATQFQEYIDSHQVDF

-476 EQAQAAPQPTPQPAA
+476 EQAQTAPQPQRPATA
-491 QEAEQP
+491 DSSEAV
-497 TEPEPAESPE
+497 PAENAV
-507 STDEKA
+507 STDESGQQPEVSDTPAEPA
-513 PEPQI
+513 PEPEI
-518 SAEDKLRQDIRAL
+518 SAQDKLRQDIRAL
-531 KREGYGP
+531 KRDGFGP

-545 LSQLIVRYGGRVMCQ
+545 LSQLIVRYGGKVMCTYQ
-560 FQDEEGNDQ
+560 NEEGQDQ
-569 DMTVGQFIV
+569 EMTVGQFIV

-592 YKRFVEIMA
+592 YRRFVEIMA
-601 DHLEEQKFN
+601 EHLDEKDFN
-610 TEKFFMSHPE
+610 AEKFFMSHPE

-628 SLMEERYQLSSLFKD
+628 SLMEERYQLSGLFKD
-643 NMPTEDE
+643 SKPVEDGQR
-650 THLFKLT
+650 LLQLT
-657 RHIMADY
+657 RHIMTDY
-664 QMEVVRLEIKKTEKE
+664 QLEVLRLEIKDVEK
-679 IQEASS
+679 QMQDATA
-685 DTLASLQTHYQ
+685 DNLPSLQTRYQ
-696 QLLAAR
+696 QLLQAR
-702 AELSKTLGERVI
+702 TELSKTLGERVI

>member
-1 MIFCVIIIII
+1 M
-11 VSILFKKT
+11 SILFKK
-19 TTGNI
+19 NAIRYI
-24 CSSRRDFFVILAS
+24 CSLGWDFFVNLAS

-64 FVTLRKRGVNYV
+64 FVTLRRRGVNFV

-111 FLMEHEQLSYWDAAK
+111 FLMEHEQMSYWDAAK

-165 FKDTLLNTEKGRAV
+165 FKDTLLNTDKGRAI

-254 GKVVAFGGRIMTSDA
+254 GKVVAFGGRIMSSDA

-417 LMEDAADDPYSRSE
+417 LMEDASDDPYSRSE

-491 QEAEQP
+491 PEEEQ
-497 TEPEPAESPE
+497 TAEPEPAESPE

-518 SAEDKLRQDIRAL
+518 SDQDKLRQDIRAL
-531 KREGYGP
+531 KREGLGP

-545 LSQLIVRYGGRVMCQ
+545 LSQLIVRYGGRVMCKY
-560 FQDEEGNDQ
+560 QDEDGQDQ
-569 DMTVGQFIV
+569 EMTVGQFIV
-578 GSLQNDGLEFRHPV
+578 GSLQNDSLEFRHPV

-601 DHLEEQKFN
+601 EHLDEKDFN
-610 TEKFFMSHPE
+610 TQKFFMSHPE

-628 SLMEERYQLSSLFKD
+628 SLMEERYQLSGLFKD

-650 THLFKLT
+650 AHLFKLT
-657 RHIMADY
+657 SHIMADY
-664 QMEVVRLEIKKTEKE
+664 QMEVVRLEIKKIENE
-679 IQEASS
+679 IKEASAEN
-685 DTLASLQTHYQ
+685 LASLQTRYQ
-696 QLLAAR
+696 QLLSAR
-702 AELSKTLGERVI
+702 SELSKTLGERVV
-714 TL
+714 TQ

>member
-1 MIFCVIIIII
+1 
-11 VSILFKKT
+11 
-19 TTGNI
+19 
-24 CSSRRDFFVILAS
+24 
-37 IHRLEMIDQ
+37 MIDQ

-64 FVTLRKRGVNYV
+64 FVTLRRRGVNFV

-111 FLMEHEQLSYWDAAK
+111 FLMEHEQMSYWDAAK

-165 FKDTLLNTEKGRAV
+165 FKDTLLNTEKGRAI

-203 EEPDALARAALA
+203 DEPDALARAALA

-254 GKVVAFGGRIMTSDA
+254 GKVVAFGGRIMSSDA

-395 ATAFQEYIDTHQVDF
+395 ATAFQQYIDTHQVDF
-410 IRFKVNL
+410 IKFKVNL
-417 LMEDAADDPYSRSE
+417 LMEDAQDDPYSRSE

-476 EQAQAAPQPTPQPAA
+476 EQAQAAVQTPRPSQSTDENGQN
-491 QEAEQP
+491 QETSA
-497 TEPEPAESPE
+497 PEPADPE
-507 STDEKA
+507 APAEPA

-518 SAEDKLRQDIRAL
+518 SAEEKLRQDIRAL
-531 KREGYGP
+531 KREGLGP
-538 MMDKERL
+538 MMEKERL
-545 LSQLIVRYGGRVMCQ
+545 LSQLIVRYGGKLMCT

-592 YKRFVEIMA
+592 YKRFVELMA
-601 DHLEEQKFN
+601 EHVDEKDFN

-628 SLMEERYQLSSLFKD
+628 SLMEERYQLSNLFKD
-643 NMPTEDE
+643 SKPSEDE
-650 THLFKLT
+650 NYLFKLT

-664 QMEVVRLEIKKTEKE
+664 QMEVVRLEIKKIEKE

-685 DTLASLQTHYQ
+685 DTLASLQTRYQ

-702 AELSKTLGERVI
+702 AELSRTLGDRVI

>member
-1 MIFCVIIIII
+1 
-11 VSILFKKT
+11 
-19 TTGNI
+19 
-24 CSSRRDFFVILAS
+24 
-37 IHRLEMIDQ
+37 MIDQ

-64 FVTLRKRGVNYV
+64 FVTLRRRGVNYV

-111 FLMEHEQLSYWDAAK
+111 FLMEHEQMSYWDAAK

-152 ESMFITNQFALDF
+152 ESLFITNQFALDF
-165 FKDTLLNTEKGRAV
+165 FKDALLNTEKGRAI

-190 DDILDKFFLGYCP
+190 DDILEKFHLGYCP
-203 EEPDALARAALA
+203 DEPDALARAALA
-215 KGFTKENLIKTGL
+215 KGYSKENLIKTGL
-228 CYERENDGQLRDRFH
+228 CYERENDHQLRDRFH

-254 GKVVAFGGRIMTSDA
+254 GKVVAFGGRIMNSDA

-280 IIYSKSRELYGLYQA
+280 VIYSKSRELYGLWQA

-395 ATAFQEYIDTHQVDF
+395 ATAFQQYIDTHQVDF
-410 IRFKVNL
+410 IKFKVNL
-417 LMEDAADDPYSRSE
+417 LMEDAQDDPYSRSE

-476 EQAQAAPQPTPQPAA
+476 EQTQATAQPRQQQDTPETDLKS
-491 QEAEQP
+491 QEPDTPEQ
-497 TEPEPAESPE
+497 TG

-513 PEPQI
+513 TQPLLSP
-518 SAEDKLRQDIRAL
+518 EDKLRQDIRAL
-531 KREGYGP
+531 KREGLGP

-545 LSQLIVRYGGRVMCQ
+545 LSQLIVRYGGKVMCT
-560 FQDEEGNDQ
+560 FQNEEGQEQ

-578 GSLQNDGLEFRHPV
+578 GSLQNDGIEFRHPV
-592 YKRFVEIMA
+592 YKRFVELMA
-601 DHLEEQKFN
+601 EHLDGKDFN

-628 SLMEERYQLSSLFKD
+628 SLMEERYQLSKLFKD
-643 NMPTEDE
+643 NMPTDDE
-650 THLFKLT
+650 AHLLKLT

-685 DTLASLQTHYQ
+685 DTLASLQTRYQ
-696 QLLAAR
+696 QLLLAR
-702 AELSKTLGERVI
+702 TELSRILGDRVI

>member
-1 MIFCVIIIII
+1 MTTRFFCIF
-11 VSILFKKT
+11 
-19 TTGNI
+19 
-24 CSSRRDFFVILAS
+24 AS
-37 IHRLEMIDQ
+37 IRQSGMIDQ

-64 FVTLRKRGVNYV
+64 FVTLRRRGVNYV

-111 FLMEHEQLSYWDAAK
+111 FMMEHEQMSFQDAAE
-126 WLARKYGIPYSE
+126 WLANKYGIPFRK
-138 RELTDSEKALQNER
+138 REMTDSEKALQNER

-165 FKDTLLNTEKGRAV
+165 FKDTLLNTDKGRAV

-190 DDILDKFFLGYCP
+190 DDILEKFHLGYCP
-203 EEPDALARAALA
+203 DEPDALARAAMA
-215 KGFTKENLIKTGL
+215 KGYTKENLIKTGL
-228 CYERENDGQLRDRFH
+228 CYERENDGQLRDRFR

-254 GKVVAFGGRIMTSDA
+254 GKVVAFGGRIMSSEA

-280 IIYSKSRELYGLYQA
+280 VIYSKSRELYGLWQA
-295 KQAIVRKDR
+295 KQAIIRKDR
-304 CFLVEGYADVISMF
+304 CFLVEGYADVISMY

-385 DPDSFAQGRG
+385 DPDSFAQSRS
-395 ATAFQEYIDTHQVDF
+395 ATQFQEYIDSHQVDF

-476 EQAQAAPQPTPQPAA
+476 EQAQTAPQPQRPATA
-491 QEAEQP
+491 DSSEAV
-497 TEPEPAESPE
+497 PAENAV
-507 STDEKA
+507 STDESGQQPEVSDTPAEPA
-513 PEPQI
+513 PEPEI
-518 SAEDKLRQDIRAL
+518 SAQDKLRQDIRAL
-531 KREGYGP
+531 KRDGFGP

-545 LSQLIVRYGGRVMCQ
+545 LSQLIVRYGGKVMCTYQ
-560 FQDEEGNDQ
+560 NEEGQDQ
-569 DMTVGQFIV
+569 EMTVGQFIV

-592 YKRFVEIMA
+592 YRRFVEIMA
-601 DHLEEQKFN
+601 EHLDEKDFN
-610 TEKFFMSHPE
+610 AEKFFMSHPE

-628 SLMEERYQLSSLFKD
+628 SLMEERYQLSGLFKD
-643 NMPTEDE
+643 NKPVEDGQR
-650 THLFKLT
+650 LLQLT
-657 RHIMADY
+657 RHIMTDY
-664 QMEVVRLEIKKTEKE
+664 QLEVLRLEIKDVEK
-679 IQEASS
+679 QMQDATA
-685 DTLASLQTHYQ
+685 DNLPSLQTRYQ
-696 QLLAAR
+696 QLLQAR
-702 AELSKTLGERVI
+702 TELSRILGDRVI
-714 TL
+714 TQ

>member
-1 MIFCVIIIII
+1 
-11 VSILFKKT
+11 
-19 TTGNI
+19 
-24 CSSRRDFFVILAS
+24 
-37 IHRLEMIDQ
+37 MIDQ

-64 FVTLRKRGVNYV
+64 FVTLRRRGVNYV

-103 GKGGNVIH
+103 GKGGNAIH
-111 FLMEHEQLSYWDAAK
+111 FLMEHEQMSFQDAAE
-126 WLARKYGIPYSE
+126 WLANKYGIPFRK
-138 RELTDSEKALQNER
+138 REMTDSEKALQSER

-165 FKDTLLNTEKGRAV
+165 FKDTLLNTDKGRAI

-190 DDILDKFFLGYCP
+190 DDILEKFFLGYCP
-203 EEPDALARAALA
+203 DEPDALARAALA
-215 KGFTKENLIKTGL
+215 KGYTKENLIKTGL

-254 GKVVAFGGRIMTSDA
+254 GKVVAFGGRIMSSDA

-280 IIYSKSRELYGLYQA
+280 VIYSKSRELYGLYQA

-395 ATAFQEYIDTHQVDF
+395 ATAFQQYIDTHQVDF

-476 EQAQAAPQPTPQPAA
+476 EQAQAIPQPARTA
-491 QEAEQP
+491 Q
-497 TEPEPAESPE
+497 
-507 STDEKA
+507 STDENGQNPLPDSESEPENPDAPVEPA
-513 PEPQI
+513 PEPEI

-531 KREGYGP
+531 KREGLGP

-545 LSQLIVRYGGRVMCQ
+545 LSQLIVRYGGKVMCTVQ
-560 FQDEEGNDQ
+560 NDEGQEQ
-569 DMTVGQFIV
+569 EITVGQFIV
-578 GSLQNDGLEFRHPV
+578 GSLQNDGLELRHPV

-601 DHLEEQKFN
+601 EHLEEKDFN
-610 TEKFFMSHPE
+610 SEKFFMSHPE

-628 SLMEERYQLSSLFKD
+628 SLMEERYQLSAIFKD
-643 NMPTEDE
+643 NKPVEDGQR
-650 THLFKLT
+650 LLQLT

-664 QMEVVRLEIKKTEKE
+664 QMEVLRLEIKNVENQIKE
-679 IQEASS
+679 ATAEN
-685 DTLASLQTHYQ
+685 LASLQTRYQ

-702 AELSKTLGERVI
+702 SELSRLLGDRVI
-714 TL
+714 T

>member
-1 MIFCVIIIII
+1 
-11 VSILFKKT
+11 
-19 TTGNI
+19 
-24 CSSRRDFFVILAS
+24 
-37 IHRLEMIDQ
+37 MIDQ

-64 FVTLRKRGVNYV
+64 FVTLRRRGVNYV

-111 FLMEHEQLSYWDAAK
+111 FLMEHEQMSYWDAAK
-126 WLARKYGIPYSE
+126 WLARKYGVPYNE
-138 RELTDSEKALQNER
+138 RELTESEKAIQNER

-165 FKDTLLNTEKGRAV
+165 FKDTLLNTDKGRAI

-190 DDILDKFFLGYCP
+190 DDILEKFHLGYCP
-203 EEPDALARAALA
+203 DEPDALARAALA
-215 KGFTKENLIKTGL
+215 KGYTRENLIKTGL

-243 GRVIFPVHSIS
+243 GRVIFPVHSIA
-254 GKVVAFGGRIMTSDA
+254 GKVVAFGGRIMSSEA

-280 IIYSKSRELYGLYQA
+280 IIYSKSRELYGLWQA

-395 ATAFQEYIDTHQVDF
+395 ATAFQQYIETHQVDF

-476 EQAQAAPQPTPQPAA
+476 EQAQAAPPAQRPA
-491 QEAEQP
+491 QSADENGQN
-497 TEPEPAESPE
+497 PEPTAAESDNSETP
-507 STDEKA
+507 SDPA
-513 PEPQI
+513 PEPEI

-531 KREGYGP
+531 KREGFGP
-538 MMDKERL
+538 MMEKERL
-545 LSQLIVRYGGRVMCQ
+545 LSQLIVRYGGKLMCT
-560 FQDEEGNDQ
+560 FQDEEGQEQ
-569 DMTVGQFIV
+569 DMSVGQFIV

-592 YKRFVEIMA
+592 YKRFVELMA
-601 DHLEEQKFN
+601 EHAEEKDFN

-628 SLMEERYQLSSLFKD
+628 SLMEERYQLSSIFKD
-643 NMPTEDE
+643 NKPVEDGQR
-650 THLFKLT
+650 LMQLT

-664 QMEVVRLEIKKTEKE
+664 QMEVLRLEIKKTEKE
-679 IQEASS
+679 IQEASA

-702 AELSKTLGERVI
+702 SQLSKILGERVVN
-714 TL
+714 L

>member
-1 MIFCVIIIII
+1 
-11 VSILFKKT
+11 
-19 TTGNI
+19 
-24 CSSRRDFFVILAS
+24 
-37 IHRLEMIDQ
+37 MIDQ

-64 FVTLRKRGVNYV
+64 FVTLRRRGVNYV

-103 GKGGNVIH
+103 GKGGNAIH
-111 FLMEHEQLSYWDAAK
+111 FLMEHEQMSFQDAAE
-126 WLARKYGIPYSE
+126 WLANKYGIPFRK

-152 ESMFITNQFALDF
+152 ESLFITNQFALDF

-190 DDILDKFFLGYCP
+190 DDILDKFYLGYCP
-203 EEPDALARAALA
+203 DEPDALARAALA
-215 KGFTKENLIKTGL
+215 KGYTKENLIKTGL
-228 CYERENDGQLRDRFH
+228 CYAKDDSGALRDRFR

-254 GKVVAFGGRIMTSDA
+254 GKVVAFGGRIMSSEA

-476 EQAQAAPQPTPQPAA
+476 EQAQAAAQTPRPA
-491 QEAEQP
+491 Q
-497 TEPEPAESPE
+497 
-507 STDEKA
+507 STDENGQNPEPSAAEPADSDAPAEPA
-513 PEPQI
+513 PEPEI
-518 SAEDKLRQDIRAL
+518 SAEEKLRQDIRAL
-531 KREGYGP
+531 KREGFGP
-538 MMDKERL
+538 MMEKERL
-545 LSQLIVRYGGRVMCQ
+545 LSQLIVRYGGKVMCT
-560 FQDEEGNDQ
+560 FQNEEGQEQ

-578 GSLQNDGLEFRHPV
+578 GSLQNDSLEFRHPV
-592 YKRFVEIMA
+592 YKRFVELMA
-601 DHLEEQKFN
+601 EHIEEKDFN
-610 TEKFFMSHPE
+610 AEKFFMSHPE

-628 SLMEERYQLSSLFKD
+628 SLMEERYQLSNLFKD
-643 NMPTEDE
+643 STPSEDVNY
-650 THLFKLT
+650 LFKLT

-664 QMEVVRLEIKKTEKE
+664 QMEVVRLEIKKIEKE

-685 DTLASLQTHYQ
+685 DTLASLQTRYQ

-702 AELSKTLGERVI
+702 AELSRTLGDRII

>member
-1 MIFCVIIIII
+1 
-11 VSILFKKT
+11 
-19 TTGNI
+19 
-24 CSSRRDFFVILAS
+24 
-37 IHRLEMIDQ
+37 MIDQ

-111 FLMEHEQLSYWDAAK
+111 FLMEHEQMSYWDAAK
-126 WLARKYGIPYSE
+126 WLARKYGIPYNE

-165 FKDTLLNTEKGRAV
+165 FKDTLLNTDKGRAI

-190 DDILDKFFLGYCP
+190 DDILEKFHLGYCP
-203 EEPDALARAALA
+203 DEPDALARAALA
-215 KGFTKENLIKTGL
+215 KGYTKENLIKTGL

-243 GRVIFPVHSIS
+243 GRVIFPVHSIA
-254 GKVVAFGGRIMTSDA
+254 GKVVAFGGRIMNTDA

-280 IIYSKSRELYGLYQA
+280 IIYSKSRELYGLWQA

-395 ATAFQEYIDTHQVDF
+395 ATEFQKYIDTHQVDF

-476 EQAQAAPQPTPQPAA
+476 EQAQAAAQAPRPAQSA
-491 QEAEQP
+491 DENGQN
-497 TEPEPAESPE
+497 PEPATTESDNPDTPDTPSEPAPQPE
-507 STDEKA
+507 
-513 PEPQI
+513 I
-518 SAEDKLRQDIRAL
+518 SAEDKLRQQVRAL
-531 KREGYGP
+531 KREGLGP

-545 LSQLIVRYGGRVMCQ
+545 LSQLIVRYGGKVMCT
-560 FQDEEGNDQ
+560 FRNEEDQEQ

-592 YKRFVEIMA
+592 YKRFVELMA
-601 DHLEEQKFN
+601 GHLEEKDFN
-610 TEKFFMSHPE
+610 SEKFFMSHPE

-628 SLMEERYQLSSLFKD
+628 SLMEERYQLSTIFKD
-643 NMPTEDE
+643 NKPVEDGQR
-650 THLFKLT
+650 LLQLT

-664 QMEVVRLEIKKTEKE
+664 QMEVLRLEIKEIEKQMQDPSTLESTEKLME
-679 IQEASS
+679 
-685 DTLASLQTHYQ
+685 LQRRYK
-696 QLLAAR
+696 QLLSAR
-702 AELSKTLGERVI
+702 AELSKVLGERVVN
-714 TL
+714 L

>member
-1 MIFCVIIIII
+1 
-11 VSILFKKT
+11 
-19 TTGNI
+19 
-24 CSSRRDFFVILAS
+24 
-37 IHRLEMIDQ
+37 MIDQ

-111 FLMEHEQLSYWDAAK
+111 FLMEHEQMSYWDAAK
-126 WLARKYGIPYSE
+126 WLARKYGIPYNE

-165 FKDTLLNTEKGRAV
+165 FKNTLLNTDKGRAI

-190 DDILDKFFLGYCP
+190 DDILEKFHLGYCP
-203 EEPDALARAALA
+203 DEPDALARAALA
-215 KGFTKENLIKTGL
+215 KGYTKENLIKTGL

-243 GRVIFPVHSIS
+243 GRVIFPVHSIA
-254 GKVVAFGGRIMTSDA
+254 GKVVAFGGRIMNTDA

-280 IIYSKSRELYGLYQA
+280 IIYSKSRELYGLWQA

-395 ATAFQEYIDTHQVDF
+395 ATEFQKYIDTHQVDF

-476 EQAQAAPQPTPQPAA
+476 EQAQAAAQAPRPAQSA
-491 QEAEQP
+491 DENGQN
-497 TEPEPAESPE
+497 PEPATTESDNPDMPDTPSEPAPQPE
-507 STDEKA
+507 
-513 PEPQI
+513 I
-518 SAEDKLRQDIRAL
+518 SAEDKLRQQVRAL
-531 KREGYGP
+531 KREGLGP

-545 LSQLIVRYGGRVMCQ
+545 LSQLIVRYGGKVMCT
-560 FQDEEGNDQ
+560 FRNEEDQEQ

-592 YKRFVEIMA
+592 YKRFVELMA
-601 DHLEEQKFN
+601 GHLEEKDFN
-610 TEKFFMSHPE
+610 SEKFFMSHPE

-628 SLMEERYQLSSLFKD
+628 SLMEERYQLSTIFKD
-643 NMPTEDE
+643 NKPVEDGQR
-650 THLFKLT
+650 LLQLT

-664 QMEVVRLEIKKTEKE
+664 QMEVLRLEIKEIEKQMQDPSTLESTEKLME
-679 IQEASS
+679 
-685 DTLASLQTHYQ
+685 LQRRYK
-696 QLLAAR
+696 QLLSAR
-702 AELSKTLGERVI
+702 AELSKVLGERVVN
-714 TL
+714 L

>member
-1 MIFCVIIIII
+1 
-11 VSILFKKT
+11 
-19 TTGNI
+19 
-24 CSSRRDFFVILAS
+24 
-37 IHRLEMIDQ
+37 MIDQ

-103 GKGGNVIH
+103 GKGGNAIH
-111 FLMEHEQLSYWDAAK
+111 FLMEHEQMSFQDAAE
-126 WLARKYGIPYSE
+126 WLANKYGIPFRK
-138 RELTDSEKALQNER
+138 RELTDSEKALQSER

-165 FKDTLLNTEKGRAV
+165 FKDTLLNTDKGRAV
-179 GLAYFRKRGFR
+179 GLAYLRKRGFR
-190 DDILDKFFLGYCP
+190 DDILEKFHLGYNP
-203 EEPDALARAALA
+203 DEPDALARAALA
-215 KGFTKENLIKTGL
+215 KGYTKENLIKTGL
-228 CYERENDGQLRDRFH
+228 CYERENDGQLRDRFR

-254 GKVVAFGGRIMTSDA
+254 GKVVAFGGRIMSAEA

-280 IIYSKSRELYGLYQA
+280 VIYSKSRELYGLWQA

-359 KASLRGIDMLLAEG
+359 KASLRGIDMLLADG

-395 ATAFQEYIDTHQVDF
+395 ATEFQKYIDTHQVDF

-455 CSQIMKIDER
+455 CSQIMKFDER

-476 EQAQAAPQPTPQPAA
+476 EQAQAATPVQRPAQSA
-491 QEAEQP
+491 DENGQDPEPIAE
-497 TEPEPAESPE
+497 EPENSEAPSEP
-507 STDEKA
+507 A
-513 PEPQI
+513 PEPEI
-518 SAEDKLRQDIRAL
+518 SDQDRLRQQVRAL
-531 KREGYGP
+531 KRDGLGP
-538 MMDKERL
+538 MMEKERL
-545 LSQLIVRYGGRVMCQ
+545 LSQLIVRYGGKVMGL
-560 FQDEEGNDQ
+560 FENEEGQ
-569 DMTVGQFIV
+569 EVPITVGQFIV
-578 GSLQNDGLEFRHPV
+578 QSLQNDRLEFCHPV

-601 DHLEEQKFN
+601 EHLEEQDFN
-610 TEKFFMSHPE
+610 AEKYFMSHPE

-628 SLMEERYQLSSLFKD
+628 SLMEERYQLSAIFKD
-643 NMPTEDE
+643 SKPVEDGQR
-650 THLFKLT
+650 LLQLT

-664 QMEVVRLEIKKTEKE
+664 QMEVLRLEIKDVEKQMQDPATLE
-679 IQEASS
+679 SS
-685 DTLASLQTHYQ
+685 DKLMELQRRYQ

-702 AELSKTLGERVI
+702 TELSRILGDRVVN
-714 TL
+714 L